1 MQQMEQNNMY
11 MGYEEK
17 DTVINHIMNVLKEH
31 DRPTLY
37 KFRELKKEHFLSM
50 KLKCN

>member
-17 DTVINHIMNVLKEH
+17 DTVINQIMNVLKGH

-37 KFRELKKEHFLSM
+37 KFRELKNEHF
-50 KLKCN
+50 KV

>member
-17 DTVINHIMNVLKEH
+17 DTVINQIMNVLIGY

-37 KFRELKKEHFLSM
+37 KFRELKKEH
-50 KLKCN
+50 LKV

>member
-17 DTVINHIMNVLKEH
+17 DSHKPDHKSSYRT
-31 DRPTLY
+31 
-37 KFRELKKEHFLSM
+37 
-50 KLKCN
+50 